1 MGFLITNNLISD
13 RQHGFVPRKS
23 CVSNTLE
30 TLDFITDALSWE
42 NSVDEIMS
50 DLSKAF
56 DLVPHNRLIHK
67 LKEYGIGNELLE
79 WFGDFLKDRKQRV
92 ILDESVSNWEKILIK
107 VRQGSILGPL
117 LFFVYINDLPEVV
130 NNRVKLYADDS
141 KILSIVNNLHKL

>member
-50 DLSKAF
+50 DLS
-56 DLVPHNRLIHK
+56 
-67 LKEYGIGNELLE
+67 
-79 WFGDFLKDRKQRV
+79 
-92 ILDESVSNWEKILIK
+92 
-107 VRQGSILGPL
+107 
-117 LFFVYINDLPEVV
+117 
-130 NNRVKLYADDS
+130 
-141 KILSIVNNLHKL
+141 